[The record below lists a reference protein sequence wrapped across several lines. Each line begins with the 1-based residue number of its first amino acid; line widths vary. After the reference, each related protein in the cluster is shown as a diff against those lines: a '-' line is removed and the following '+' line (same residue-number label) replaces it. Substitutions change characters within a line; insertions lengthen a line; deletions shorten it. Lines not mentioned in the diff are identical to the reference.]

1 MFDVGFSELLIISLV
16 ALLVFGPNRLPEVA
30 RTAGRWVGRA
40 RRFMDDV
47 KRDVDREINSEE
59 LAEFRKLQEELTQAR
74 SVIEGEGT
82 KTLELLESPAIEPAI
97 EGDKPSA
104 GQVLSPPEAASP
116 TETVKPR
123 RSRKSGSGV
132 TPPAAKPARKPRARR
147 KPPAGNGGEP
157 HG

>member
-16 ALLVFGPNRLPEVA
+16 ALLVFGPKRLPEVA
-30 RTAGRWVGRA
+30 RTAGHWINRA
-40 RRFMDDV
+40 RRFMEDV

-82 KTLELLESPAIEPAI
+82 KTLELLQAPAIEEEPAKAI
-97 EGDKPSA
+97 ENEPTQLAPLKSA
-104 GQVLSPPEAASP
+104 EAA
-116 TETVKPR
+116 KPR
-123 RSRKSGSGV
+123 RPRKPR
-132 TPPAAKPARKPRARR
+132 TDAAPPSAKPARKPRARR
-147 KPPAGNGGEP
+147 KTPSGSGGEP

>member
-16 ALLVFGPNRLPEVA
+16 ALLVFGPDRLPEMA

-74 SVIEGEGT
+74 SVIESEGT
-82 KTLELLESPAIEPAI
+82 RTLELLQAPAIEEEGAPSNEPSSPAPVKT
-97 EGDKPSA
+97 EP
-104 GQVLSPPEAASP
+104 AAAAKTRRP
-116 TETVKPR
+116 RKPR
-123 RSRKSGSGV
+123 TSAN
-132 TPPAAKPARKPRARR
+132 PPSAKPARKPRARR
-147 KPPAGNGGEP
+147 KPPSGHGGEP

>member
-30 RTAGRWVGRA
+30 RTAGQWVGRI

-47 KRDVDREINSEE
+47 KRDVDREINTEE

-74 SVIEGEGT
+74 SVIETEST
-82 KTLELLESPAIEPAI
+82 KTLELLQAPAVE
-97 EGDKPSA
+97 EEKPRA
-104 GQVLSPPEAASP
+104 EEAATP
-116 TETVKPR
+116 PPATADQPKAAKPR
-123 RSRKSGSGV
+123 RPRKPRTGAN
-132 TPPAAKPARKPRARR
+132 PPTVAPARKPRTRR
-147 KPPAGNGGEP
+147 KPPTGNGGEP

>member
-30 RTAGRWVGRA
+30 RTAGQWVGRI

-47 KRDVDREINSEE
+47 KRDVDREINTEE

-74 SVIEGEGT
+74 SVIETEST
-82 KTLELLESPAIEPAI
+82 KTLEFLQAPAVE
-97 EGDKPSA
+97 EEKPQA
-104 GQVLSPPEAASP
+104 DEAAVP
-116 TETVKPR
+116 KPATADQTQVAKPR
-123 RSRKSGSGV
+123 RPRKPRTGAS
-132 TPPAAKPARKPRARR
+132 PPTATAAPTRKPRARR
-147 KPPAGNGGEP
+147 KPPAGNGNEP

>member
-97 EGDKPSA
+97 EEDKPSA
-104 GQVLSPPEAASP
+104 GQVLSPPEAAPP

-123 RSRKSGSGV
+123 RPRKSGSGA

-147 KPPAGNGGEP
+147 KPSAGNGGEP

>member
-1 MFDVGFSELLIISLV
+1 MFDVGFSELLIVSLV

-30 RTAGRWVGRA
+30 RTAGRWVGRM

-74 SVIEGEGT
+74 SVIEGEGV
-82 KTLELLESPAIEPAI
+82 KTLELLEAPAIEEETPSTAPAPAP
-97 EGDKPSA
+97 EKKP
-104 GQVLSPPEAASP
+104 
-116 TETVKPR
+116 KPR
-123 RSRKSGSGV
+123 RSRSPRSAA
-132 TPPAAKPARKPRARR
+132 TPPGTTAARKPRTRR
-147 KPPAGNGGEP
+147 KPPSGNGGEP

>member
-30 RTAGRWVGRA
+30 RTAGRWVGRM

-74 SVIEGEGT
+74 SVIEGEGA
-82 KTLELLESPAIEPAI
+82 KTLELLEAPAIEEPAI
-97 EGDKPSA
+97 EEETRSTAPAPAPETKP
-104 GQVLSPPEAASP
+104 
-116 TETVKPR
+116 KPR
-123 RSRKSGSGV
+123 RSRSPRSAA
-132 TPPAAKPARKPRARR
+132 TPPGTTAARKPRTRR
-147 KPPAGNGGEP
+147 KPPSGNGGEP